1 MISAGSHDNTLSGRR
16 MLGAFEV
23 KYGSGQTMLS
33 YDGKALTAYNEDGS
47 DQ

>member
-1 MISAGSHDNTLSGRR
+1 